1 MYQESKKR
9 ERTPGSW
16 CGRGMVTVE
25 ARFSKGAKARS
36 NGTGS
41 EFPRMPAMISLAQP
55 QQRQFNPYS
64 ENGGTIL
71 AVAGADFSVIAG
83 DTRQSEGYSI
93 QTRYAPKVFRLT
105 DKAVLAV
112 NGFAADGNMF
122 VKKVRQRL
130 EWYRHA
136 HAKDMP
142 LRAIARLIQTMLYA
156 RRFFPFYVYNILGGI
171 EDDGTGAVYSFDP
184 VGSYEREACRAAG
197 AAQSLVQP
205 FLDNQIYFKNQT
217 PAPGTS
223 HPVHLPLST
232 VLSLVIDSFTSATER
247 HIEVGDGLE
256 MYVVLAK
263 GSTALQSIVSVRGI
277 QEMTTT
283 EDGERVFVIRRELK
297 KD

>member
-1 MYQESKKR
+1 MMSPSIHPHQAPGPYQR
-9 ERTPGSW
+9 R
-16 CGRGMVTVE
+16 
-25 ARFSKGAKARS
+25 
-36 NGTGS
+36 
-41 EFPRMPAMISLAQP
+41 
-55 QQRQFNPYS
+55 FNPYS

-71 AVAGADFSVIAG
+71 AIAGADFSVIAG
-83 DTRQSEGYSI
+83 DTRQSEGYNI

-105 DKAVLAV
+105 DKAVLAT

-136 HAKDMP
+136 HEKDMSI
-142 LRAIARLIQTMLYA
+142 RAIARLIQTMLYS
-156 RRFFPFYVYNILGGI
+156 RRFFPYYVYNILGGI
-171 EDDGTGAVYSFDP
+171 EDDGSGAVYSFDP

-217 PAPGTS
+217 PAPGAPNPDPAS
-223 HPVHLPLST
+223 LSLST

-256 MYVVLAK
+256 MFVVLSPSSAAQLSQQLQ
-263 GSTALQSIVSVRGI
+263 GMVGLEEITTAPREG
-277 QEMTTT
+277 
-283 EDGERVFVIRRELK
+283 GEKVFIIRRNLK
-297 KD
+297 RD

>member
-1 MYQESKKR
+1 M
-9 ERTPGSW
+9 PGMLS
-16 CGRGMVTVE
+16 V
-25 ARFSKGAKARS
+25 
-36 NGTGS
+36 
-41 EFPRMPAMISLAQP
+41 AQ
-55 QQRQFNPYS
+55 QQQQQQQPMQQSFNPYT

-142 LRAIARLIQTMLYA
+142 IRSIARLIQTMLYA
-156 RRFFPFYVYNILGGI
+156 RRFFPYYVYNILGGI
-171 EDDGTGAVYSFDP
+171 EEDGTGAVYSFDP

-217 PAPGTS
+217 AAAGQSFPR
-223 HPVHLPLST
+223 HLPITT
-232 VLSLVIDSFTSATER
+232 VLPLVIDAFTSATER

-256 MYVVLAK
+256 IYVVLAN
-263 GSTALQSIVSVRGI
+263 GSPSLQSLQSIRGT
-277 QEMTTT
+277 QELTSTT
-283 EDGERVFVIRRELK
+283 DGERVFVIRRELK

>member
-1 MYQESKKR
+1 
-9 ERTPGSW
+9 
-16 CGRGMVTVE
+16 
-25 ARFSKGAKARS
+25 
-36 NGTGS
+36 
-41 EFPRMPAMISLAQP
+41 MPAMLSTQPHGLPHPHMQTEQGP
-55 QQRQFNPYS
+55 QQRQFNPYT

-71 AVAGADFSVIAG
+71 AIAGKDFSVIAG

-105 DKAVLAV
+105 DRAVLAV

-156 RRFFPFYVYNILGGI
+156 RRFFPYYVYNILGGI
-171 EDDGTGAVYSFDP
+171 EEDGSGAVYSFDP

-223 HPVHLPLST
+223 HPSHLPLPT
-232 VLSLVIDSFTSATER
+232 VLKLVIDSFTGATER

-256 MYVVLAK
+256 IYVVLAK
-263 GSTALQSIVSVRGI
+263 GASTQALEGIRGI
-277 QEMTTT
+277 QETTVT
-283 EDGERVFVIRRELK
+283 NDGERVFIIQRELK

>member
-1 MYQESKKR
+1 MPDGSY
-9 ERTPGSW
+9 ER
-16 CGRGMVTVE
+16 
-25 ARFSKGAKARS
+25 
-36 NGTGS
+36 
-41 EFPRMPAMISLAQP
+41 P

-71 AVAGADFSVIAG
+71 AIAGADFSVIAG

-105 DKAVLAV
+105 ERAVLAV

-122 VKKVRQRL
+122 VKKVKQRL

-156 RRFFPFYVYNILGGI
+156 QRFFPYYVYNILGGI
-171 EDDGTGAVYSFDP
+171 EEDGTGAVYSFDP

-217 PAPGTS
+217 PAPGTN
-223 HPVHLPLST
+223 HPTHLPLPD
-232 VLSLVIDSFTSATER
+232 VLSIVIDSFTSATER

-256 MYVVLAK
+256 IYVVLAK
-263 GSTALQSIVSVRGI
+263 GRSTQELASIGGLQELSARAEGDR
-277 QEMTTT
+277 M
-283 EDGERVFVIRRELK
+283 FVIRRDLK

>member
-1 MYQESKKR
+1 M
-9 ERTPGSW
+9 PD
-16 CGRGMVTVE
+16 MV
-25 ARFSKGAKARS
+25 S
-36 NGTGS
+36 
-41 EFPRMPAMISLAQP
+41 IAQP
-55 QQRQFNPYS
+55 IQQSFNPYT

-71 AVAGADFSVIAG
+71 AIAGSDFSVIAG
-83 DTRQSEGYSI
+83 DTRQTEGYNI

-142 LRAIARLIQTMLYA
+142 IHAIARLIQTMLYA
-156 RRFFPFYVYNILGGI
+156 RRFFPYYVYNILGGI
-171 EDDGTGAVYSFDP
+171 EEDGTGAVYSFDP

-217 PAPGTS
+217 PAPGQ
-223 HPVHLPLST
+223 PFPQHLPLDH
-232 VLSLVIDSFTSATER
+232 VIDLVVDSFTSATER

-256 MYVVLAK
+256 IYVVFSRNSQNIQAFTTRFY
-263 GSTALQSIVSVRGI
+263 GST
-277 QEMTTT
+277 QELTTT
-283 EDGERVFVIRRELK
+283 RDGERVFVLRQELK

>member
-1 MYQESKKR
+1 MEN
-9 ERTPGSW
+9 
-16 CGRGMVTVE
+16 MVST
-25 ARFSKGAKARS
+25 S
-36 NGTGS
+36 
-41 EFPRMPAMISLAQP
+41 QP
-55 QQRQFNPYS
+55 IQKNFDPYTS
-64 ENGGTIL
+64 NGGTIL

-112 NGFAADGNMF
+112 NGFAADGSMF

-142 LRAIARLIQTMLYA
+142 IHAIARLIQTMLYA
-156 RRFFPFYVYNILGGI
+156 RRFFPYYVYNILGGI
-171 EDDGTGAVYSFDP
+171 EDDGTGTVYSFDP
-184 VGSYEREACRAAG
+184 VGSYERETCRAAG

-217 PAPGTS
+217 PAPGT
-223 HPVHLPLST
+223 PFLKHLPLPT
-232 VLSLVIDSFTSATER
+232 VLSLVIDSFTGATER

-256 MYVVLAK
+256 IFVVLAK
-263 GSTALQSIVSVRGI
+263 NSNSLQSLQGYAGV
-277 QEMTTT
+277 QEVTTN

>member
-1 MYQESKKR
+1 MAYIH
-9 ERTPGSW
+9 
-16 CGRGMVTVE
+16 
-25 ARFSKGAKARS
+25 
-36 NGTGS
+36 
-41 EFPRMPAMISLAQP
+41 PAAHHHP
-55 QQRQFNPYS
+55 QQRPFNPYT

-71 AVAGADFSVIAG
+71 AIAGADFSVVAG

-122 VKKVRQRL
+122 VKKVKQRL

-142 LRAIARLIQTMLYA
+142 LRAIARMIQTMLYA
-156 RRFFPFYVYNILGGI
+156 QRFFPYYVYNILGGI

-205 FLDNQIYFKNQT
+205 FLDNQIYFKNQM
-217 PAPGTS
+217 PVHGTS
-223 HPVHLPLST
+223 HPTHLPLRH
-232 VLSLVIDSFTSATER
+232 VLELVIDSFTSATER

-256 MYVVLAK
+256 IYVVLARGRSLQGLEGVK
-263 GSTALQSIVSVRGI
+263 GMEELSALGGG
-277 QEMTTT
+277 
-283 EDGERVFVIRRELK
+283 GERVFVVRRELK
-297 KD
+297 RD

>member
-1 MYQESKKR
+1 MKKASV
-9 ERTPGSW
+9 PPL
-16 CGRGMVTVE
+16 
-25 ARFSKGAKARS
+25 
-36 NGTGS
+36 
-41 EFPRMPAMISLAQP
+41 PRPPRPDRRPPPSPSLPRLSPPSSPMPDMSAIANP
-55 QQRQFNPYS
+55 QQRSFNPYA

-71 AVAGADFSVIAG
+71 AIAGADFTVIAG

-105 DKAVLAV
+105 DRAVLAV

-122 VKKVRQRL
+122 VKKVKQRL

-156 RRFFPFYVYNILGGI
+156 RRFFPYYVYNILGGI
-171 EDDGTGAVYSFDP
+171 EEDGTGAVYSFDP

-217 PAPGTS
+217 PAQGSP
-223 HPVHLPLST
+223 HPAHLPLPD
-232 VLSLVIDSFTSATER
+232 VLSIVIDSFTSATER

-256 MYVVLAK
+256 MYIVLAK
-263 GSTALQSIVSVRGI
+263 GRTLPDAVVNLRP
-277 QEMTTT
+277 QELPSAT
-283 EDGERVFVIRRELK
+283 DGERVFVLKRDLK

>member
-1 MYQESKKR
+1 M
-9 ERTPGSW
+9 PDGS
-16 CGRGMVTVE
+16 
-25 ARFSKGAKARS
+25 FSH
-36 NGTGS
+36 
-41 EFPRMPAMISLAQP
+41 P
-55 QQRQFNPYS
+55 QQRQFNPYT

-71 AVAGADFSVIAG
+71 AIAGKDFSVIAG

-105 DKAVLAV
+105 DRAVLAV

-122 VKKVRQRL
+122 VKKVQQRL

-142 LRAIARLIQTMLYA
+142 LGAIARLIQTMLYG
-156 RRFFPFYVYNILGGI
+156 RRFFPYYVYNILGGI
-171 EDDGTGAVYSFDP
+171 EEDGTGAVYSFDP

-205 FLDNQIYFKNQT
+205 FLDNQIYFKNQQA
-217 PAPGTS
+217 PAGQS
-223 HPVHLPLST
+223 HPLHLPLSD
-232 VLSLVIDSFTSATER
+232 VLAIVIDSFTSATER

-256 MYVVLAK
+256 IYVVLTK
-263 GSTALQSIVSVRGI
+263 GRPTQDLEGYRGVK
-277 QEMTTT
+277 ELTTRP
-283 EDGERVFVIRRELK
+283 DGDRVFLIQRELK

>member
-1 MYQESKKR
+1 M
-9 ERTPGSW
+9 
-16 CGRGMVTVE
+16 
-25 ARFSKGAKARS
+25 ALHHGAH
-36 NGTGS
+36 
-41 EFPRMPAMISLAQP
+41 QHP
-55 QQRQFNPYS
+55 QQRQFNPYT

-71 AVAGADFSVIAG
+71 AIAGADFSVIAG

-122 VKKVRQRL
+122 VKKVKQRL

-142 LRAIARLIQTMLYA
+142 LRAIARMIQTMLYA
-156 RRFFPFYVYNILGGI
+156 QRFFPYYVYNILGGI
-171 EDDGTGAVYSFDP
+171 EEDGTGAVYSFDP

-217 PAPGTS
+217 PAHGSS
-223 HPVHLPLST
+223 HPTHLPLRH
-232 VLSLVIDSFTSATER
+232 VLQLVIDSFTSATER

-256 MYVVLAK
+256 MYVVLAR
-263 GSTALQSIVSVRGI
+263 GRSLQGLEGVTGMQEVSTQG
-277 QEMTTT
+277 
-283 EDGERVFVIRRELK
+283 DGGERVFVVRRDLK

>member
-1 MYQESKKR
+1 MES
-9 ERTPGSW
+9 
-16 CGRGMVTVE
+16 MVSTSHPTKHG
-25 ARFSKGAKARS
+25 FD
-36 NGTGS
+36 
-41 EFPRMPAMISLAQP
+41 
-55 QQRQFNPYS
+55 PYT

-71 AVAGADFSVIAG
+71 AIAGADFTVIAG
-83 DTRQSEGYSI
+83 DTRQTEGYSI

-122 VKKVRQRL
+122 VKRVRQRL

-142 LRAIARLIQTMLYA
+142 IHAIARLIQTMLYA
-156 RRFFPFYVYNILGGI
+156 RRYFPYYVYNILGGI

-197 AAQSLVQP
+197 AARSLVQP

-217 PAPGTS
+217 PAAGTS
-223 HPVHLPLST
+223 FPKHLPLPT
-232 VLSLVIDSFTSATER
+232 VLSLVIDSFTGATER

-256 MYVVLAK
+256 IFVVLAK
-263 GSTALQSIVSVRGI
+263 NSNSLQGLQSVGGI
-277 QEMTTT
+277 QEVTSTA
-283 EDGERVFVIRRELK
+283 DAERMFVIRRDLK

>member
-1 MYQESKKR
+1 MWENITAAHLNYAAWELDWTTWTPSAHPQER
-9 ERTPGSW
+9 R
-16 CGRGMVTVE
+16 
-25 ARFSKGAKARS
+25 
-36 NGTGS
+36 
-41 EFPRMPAMISLAQP
+41 
-55 QQRQFNPYS
+55 FNPYT

-71 AVAGADFSVIAG
+71 AIAGADFSVIAG

-105 DKAVLAV
+105 DRAVLAV

-122 VKKVRQRL
+122 VKKVKQRL

-156 RRFFPFYVYNILGGI
+156 RRFFPYYVYNILGGI
-171 EDDGTGAVYSFDP
+171 EEDGTGAVYSFDP

-205 FLDNQIYFKNQT
+205 FLDNQIYFKNQL
-217 PAPGTS
+217 AAQGTS
-223 HPVHLPLST
+223 HPAHLPLET
-232 VLSLVIDSFTSATER
+232 VLSIVIDSFTSATER

-256 MYVVLAK
+256 IYIALAK
-263 GSTALQSIVSVRGI
+263 GRNLQGTESIRGL
-277 QEMTTT
+277 QELTVA
-283 EDGERVFVIRRELK
+283 EEGERLFVMRRDLK